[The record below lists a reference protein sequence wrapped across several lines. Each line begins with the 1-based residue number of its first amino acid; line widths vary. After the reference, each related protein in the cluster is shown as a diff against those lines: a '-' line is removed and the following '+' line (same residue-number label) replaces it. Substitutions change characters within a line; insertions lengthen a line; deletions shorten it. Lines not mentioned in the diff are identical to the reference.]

1 MGYGIQGRG
10 GQSWL
15 RQLDK
20 PHDCLDFI
28 KVLQGSKYR
37 LILTKSGKIFVQG
50 TKLKDLL
57 GQHPAVVDSSEDS
70 FIEIDPRIIF
80 PLIKYGDKII
90 DIVAG
95 KE

>member
-1 MGYGIQGRG
+1 MSQLPKSLQMGYFG
-10 GQSWL
+10 
-15 RQLDK
+15 
-20 PHDCLDFI
+20 
-28 KVLQGSKYR
+28 
-37 LILTKSGKIFVQG
+37 GKIFVQG